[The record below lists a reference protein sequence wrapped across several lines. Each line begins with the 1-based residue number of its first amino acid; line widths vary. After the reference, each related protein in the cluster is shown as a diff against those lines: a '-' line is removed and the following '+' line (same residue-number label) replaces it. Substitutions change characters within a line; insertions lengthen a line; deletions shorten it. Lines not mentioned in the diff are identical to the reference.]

1 MAVRLILKWIIGLF
15 ACYHVTVKAAAVPEA
30 DMRAAYL
37 YNFAQFTVWEPNDQV
52 TFNICTSGK
61 LTDNLSPEVFA
72 NKYILGKK
80 IKLTRYVESAN
91 KNECQILYL
100 NSGDAGYD
108 DKIANALVNAPVL
121 TVGDEGNGFGP
132 GMINLAVK
140 SNRLAFNLD
149 LSRLRKANLSLSSK
163 LISLA
168 QKVRE

>member
-1 MAVRLILKWIIGLF
+1 MLGWL
-15 ACYHVTVKAAAVPEA
+15 ACCHTSVMAAAVPEA

-37 YNFAQFTVWEPNDQV
+37 YNFAQFTVWEPNDQL

-80 IKLTRYVESAN
+80 IKVTRYVESAN

-108 DKIANALVNAPVL
+108 EKIANALMDAPVL
-121 TVGDEGNGFGP
+121 TVGDEGSGFGP

-140 SNRLAFNLD
+140 SNRLTFNLD

-163 LISLA
+163 LIALA